1 MDISNYHATESCH
14 VAGFGSV
21 YPLSEVDMATHR
33 SWAKTIND
41 FLAEGGMEEYHRLVA
56 AIMEWDIPEE
66 IPEEWQDQNPVEY
79 RFEVQC
85 SDDMRWWGW
94 TMRSIVG
101 YINSRREQVDYPI
114 PSDED
119 FDAPWGHA
127 LLGTG

>member
-1 MDISNYHATESCH
+1 MDDSSYHATQSFH
-14 VAGFGSV
+14 VAGFGYV
-21 YPLSEVDMATHR
+21 YPLAEVDEATHR

-41 FLAEGGMEEYHRLVA
+41 FLVESGTQEYDLLVR
-56 AIMEWDIPEE
+56 AIMEWELPEE

-94 TMRSIVG
+94 TMRSIVE
-101 YINSRREQVDYPI
+101 YIKSRRERDDYPV
-114 PSDED
+114 PSED
-119 FDAPWGHA
+119 DMSAPWGHA